1 MNLDSLCMC
10 GRSRMNWHH
19 SAVMRLA
26 KCHATLMWRVTS
38 LEDRADMTRISF
50 MISLCTLSFLA
61 LGQPV
66 VAAAE
71 PSVRDVYALAE
82 SGRVQEAQQ
91 LMQQILRDHPNSGK
105 AHFVNAELLAKE
117 GRLAAARAELATAE
131 RLAPGLSFA
140 TRESVRNLQARLS
153 LSGGGVRSES
163 PTQSVPW
170 GMLLFG
176 ALAIFGI
183 IWIVRSMLRRAA
195 TPATMTSNAAP
206 PVNGPMY
213 GYGASPPP
221 AAGGLGS
228 GIMGGLVTGAA
239 IG

>member
-1 MNLDSLCMC
+1 
-10 GRSRMNWHH
+10 MNWHH

-91 LMQQILRDHPNSGK
+91 LMQQILELIPLREDSDQPVIPQEDS
-105 AHFVNAELLAKE
+105 AEGPLD
-117 GRLAAARAELATAE
+117 
-131 RLAPGLSFA
+131 
-140 TRESVRNLQARLS
+140 
-153 LSGGGVRSES
+153 
-163 PTQSVPW
+163 
-170 GMLLFG
+170 
-176 ALAIFGI
+176 
-183 IWIVRSMLRRAA
+183 
-195 TPATMTSNAAP
+195 PADK
-206 PVNGPMY
+206 
-213 GYGASPPP
+213 
-221 AAGGLGS
+221 
-228 GIMGGLVTGAA
+228 IM
-239 IG
+239 